1 MSIVDG
7 DVLRD
12 IAPQVGG
19 SKGANQ
25 ARIIGALGEVIGPT
39 LDKYQINTRLRDA
52 HFLAQT
58 CEESDGFCTTE
69 EYASGAAYEGRKDL
83 GNTQKGDGRLF
94 KGRGLLQLTGRGN
107 YASYGPALGLDL
119 VANPALAAEPVNS
132 LLIAC
137 EFWKR
142 RNLNSLADGD
152 NLIAI
157 TQTING
163 GQNGIDMRRAYLTKA
178 KASLARLAAAAIST
192 PDPVA
197 TPILR
202 RGSKG
207 DAVAVLQSRL
217 QVAGYPVAIDG
228 DFGPATELAT
238 IHFQTDLH
246 LTADGIV
253 GPETWGKLPPAP
265 APAP

>member
-58 CEESDGFCTTE
+58 CD
-69 EYASGAAYEGRKDL
+69 EGRKDL
-83 GNTQKGDGRLF
+83 GNSQKGDGRLF

-142 RNLNSLADGD
+142 HNLNSLADGD

-157 TQTING
+157 TRTING

-192 PDPVA
+192 PDPWRRRYCGA
-197 TPILR
+197 ARKAMRLR
-202 RGSKG
+202 SFRRVCKSP
-207 DAVAVLQSRL
+207 AIPWRSTAISVRRRSSR
-217 QVAGYPVAIDG
+217 QFTFRQIYI
-228 DFGPATELAT
+228 
-238 IHFQTDLH
+238 
-246 LTADGIV
+246 
-253 GPETWGKLPPAP
+253 
-265 APAP
+265 

>member
-83 GNTQKGDGRLF
+83 GNSQKGDGRLF

-142 RNLNSLADGD
+142 HNLNSLADGD

-157 TQTING
+157 TRTING

-192 PDPVA
+192 PDPWRRRYCGA
-197 TPILR
+197 ARKAMRLR
-202 RGSKG
+202 SFRRVCKSP
-207 DAVAVLQSRL
+207 AIPWRSTAISVRRRSSR
-217 QVAGYPVAIDG
+217 QFTFRQIYI
-228 DFGPATELAT
+228 
-238 IHFQTDLH
+238 
-246 LTADGIV
+246 
-253 GPETWGKLPPAP
+253 
-265 APAP
+265 